1 MTLRRATGEVAFA
14 ADHALPGALH
24 LVIRR
29 SPMAHG
35 RVVAADTSDARALPG
50 VVTAMAA
57 EDTGGVLDP
66 VLRFVGDRA
75 AVVAAED
82 PDIARRAAEM
92 VHLVLKPLPATLD
105 MVAARSDP
113 ERVAARLEVRADDV
127 EAVLASADH
136 VIEGTWAAPFA
147 PALALEPRVALTW
160 LDEDRRLVVRTS
172 AESPFRVRRLLADR
186 LGLPAAR
193 IRVVRPL
200 VAGGAR
206 GRSDISVED
215 LCALVTLRTGR
226 PSRLALTSEEEL
238 TVVPGRPPQRTEIRL
253 ALRDGRVSGLSLR
266 MLVDVGA
273 GAEDAEGLLRSAVR
287 QAFSLYA
294 TPSLKVEAVAVRTNR
309 PPTSVRHGADD
320 DAAFAVECAIEEAAR
335 WLGEDPLEFRRRQLR
350 RGGDL
355 LDVSRELGVSPGADD
370 ATPLGDLLQ
379 EGSRRSRWGRRAR
392 ARQGLD
398 PVQRGFGVGLAR
410 LAAGVAEGSGTA
422 AALRLLED
430 GSFML
435 AAAPS
440 SAGAADETVF
450 VTVVAEVLGVPTR
463 RVVLAAADTDSAPFE
478 TGDPAPDFF
487 SVGRAVEEAAGRAR
501 DQIREAGAAL
511 LATDPAAAEL
521 VGGEV
526 RAADGRAAS
535 LAAIGAAALRAGEPL
550 AATATPSAASAPPS
564 DAAVFA
570 EVAVDTETGT
580 VRPLRLTAV
589 VAGGPFA
596 DPRPAEA
603 QIEGALATALER
615 ALAAAQPLDAEGRP
629 LAPSLRRWPLVAASD
644 VPPISVTFLPTDE
657 PSTRFAAVAVGE
669 AAGRAAVGAIAGA
682 VADAIGGSVRS
693 LPLDP
698 GTVLDLRH
706 HR

>member
-14 ADHALPGALH
+14 ADHALSGALH
-24 LVIRR
+24 LAIRR
-29 SPMAHG
+29 SPVAHG

-50 VVTAMAA
+50 VVAAMAA
-57 EDTGGVLDP
+57 EDSGGILDP

-82 PDIARRAAEM
+82 PDIARRAVEM
-92 VHLVLKPLPATLD
+92 IHLVLKPLPATLD
-105 MVAARSDP
+105 MEAARSEP
-113 ERVAARLEVRADDV
+113 ERVAARLGARAGDV
-127 EAVLASADH
+127 EAALAGADH

-147 PALALEPRVALTW
+147 PSLALEPRVTLTW
-160 LDEDRRLVVRTS
+160 LDDDRRLVVRTS

-206 GRSDISVED
+206 GRSDVAVED

-226 PSRLALTSEEEL
+226 PARLALTSEEEL
-238 TVVPGRPPQRTEIRL
+238 AVVPGRPPQRTEIRL
-253 ALRDGRVSGLSLR
+253 GLRDGHVSGLSVR
-266 MLVDVGA
+266 ILVDVGA
-273 GAEDAEGLLRSAVR
+273 HVEDAEGLLRSAAR
-287 QAFSLYA
+287 QAVSLYA
-294 TPSLKVEAVAVRTNR
+294 TASLKVEAVAVHTNR
-309 PPTSVRHGADD
+309 APTSVRHGADD
-320 DAAFAVECAIEEAAR
+320 DTAFAVECAVDEAAR
-335 WLGEDPLEFRRRQLR
+335 WLGEDPVEFRRRQLR

-355 LDVSRELGVSPGADD
+355 LDVFHELGVSRGAND
-370 ATPLGDLLQ
+370 AKPLEDLLE
-379 EGSRRSRWGRRAR
+379 EGSRRSRWSRRTR
-392 ARQGLD
+392 PRQGLD

-410 LAAGVAEGSGTA
+410 VAAGIAEGSGTA
-422 AALRLLED
+422 SALRLLED

-450 VTVVAEVLGVPTR
+450 VTTAAEVLGVPTR

-487 SVGRAVEEAAGRAR
+487 SVGRAVEQAARLAR

-511 LATDPAAAEL
+511 LATDPAATEL

-526 RAADGRAAS
+526 RVADGRAAS
-535 LAAIGAAALRAGEPL
+535 FAAIGAAALQAGKPL
-550 AATATPSAASAPPS
+550 AATGTPAAASAPPS
-564 DAAVFA
+564 DAVVFA
-570 EVAVDTETGT
+570 EVVVDVETGT

-589 VAGGPFA
+589 AAGGPFA

-603 QIEGALATALER
+603 RVEGAVAAALER

-629 LAPSLRRWPLVAASD
+629 LATSLSRWPLVAASD
-644 VPPISVTFLPTDE
+644 VPPISVTFLPTDD
-657 PSTRFAAVAVGE
+657 PSSRFAAVAVGE

-682 VADAIGGSVRS
+682 VADATGGSVRS

-698 GTVLDLRH
+698 GAVLDLRPP
-706 HR
+706 R